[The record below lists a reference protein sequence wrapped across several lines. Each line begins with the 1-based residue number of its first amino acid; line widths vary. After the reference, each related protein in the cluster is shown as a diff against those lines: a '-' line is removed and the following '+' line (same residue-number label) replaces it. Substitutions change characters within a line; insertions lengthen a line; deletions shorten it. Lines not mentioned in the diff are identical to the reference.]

1 MPVSTDMTTQA
12 EGSDAAGNGVD
23 RPTRA
28 HAAGIKRAGS
38 SVKNLGSGAHS
49 LEFKSKI
56 WLINHLTWVNYGIE
70 FQSPLLQEDSKRRH
84 PG

>member
-1 MPVSTDMTTQA
+1 MILWATGITGGFQQGSDLPFIKVTPTQA

-23 RPTRA
+23 RPARR
-28 HAAGIKRAGS
+28 HAAGIKTAGS

-56 WLINHLTWVNYGIE
+56 RHLLAI
-70 FQSPLLQEDSKRRH
+70 
-84 PG
+84 

>member
-1 MPVSTDMTTQA
+1 MLSSLRSWLQRGSGDPGPPVLVSTDMTTQA

-23 RPTRA
+23 RPARR
-28 HAAGIKRAGS
+28 HAAGIKTAGS

-56 WLINHLTWVNYGIE
+56 RHLLAI
-70 FQSPLLQEDSKRRH
+70 
-84 PG
+84 